1 MSPFKGAATLSR
13 ITFSIKT
20 PSILGLIEYSNI
32 LNGKSRHN
40 ILGIV
45 TMSLLVAFSIN
56 DT

>member
-13 ITFSIKT
+13 MTFSIT
-20 PSILGLIEYSNI
+20 TDILGLIEYSNI

-45 TMSLLVAFSIN
+45 TICLLVAFSIN